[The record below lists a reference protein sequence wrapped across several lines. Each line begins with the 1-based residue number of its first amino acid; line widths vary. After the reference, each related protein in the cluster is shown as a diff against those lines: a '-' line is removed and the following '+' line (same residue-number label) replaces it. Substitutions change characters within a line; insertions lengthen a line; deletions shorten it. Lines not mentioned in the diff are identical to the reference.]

1 MVIFAFTGMAL
12 FNISLNKERHFALP
26 SALKCARKALRI
38 WQTSLPPEHEDI
50 ADATVLVRR
59 LEQAMGIDDA
69 LVRRALACSGG
80 DEERAFD
87 LLLSSHVPSLG
98 QSCSASA
105 NVGQPV
111 SAMHP
116 VPAVIQTPIAPA
128 AHALQLGSRVRI
140 EGLLAAPEMNGRR
153 GVICEAFNAQSGR
166 WTVDIDAD
174 GPKPACRGVFRPG
187 NLEAGDEAEDME
199 WTRTFASML
208 LDQGRLNEALSMFE
222 RVLEFRRRVLPESH
236 PDIGEGHVELCAACF
251 VDFEGCVFECEVQA
265 RSWTILLWH
274 TVNLEGMRMRLRRC
288 KAFWSAGF
296 ACCPRTIL

>member
-111 SAMHP
+111 SVGATVPTPAP
-116 VPAVIQTPIAPA
+116 VLMEGQLR
-128 AHALQLGSRVRI
+128 AHAALCKEV
-140 EGLLAAPEMNGRR
+140 
-153 GVICEAFNAQSGR
+153 
-166 WTVDIDAD
+166 
-174 GPKPACRGVFRPG
+174 
-187 NLEAGDEAEDME
+187 GDEAEDME
-199 WTRTFASML
+199 RTRILAGVL
-208 LDQGRLNEALSMFE
+208 LEQERLSEALAMFE
-222 RVLEFRRRVLPESH
+222 RLLEFRRRVLPVNH
-236 PDIGEGHVELCAACF
+236 PDIGEGLV
-251 VDFEGCVFECEVQA
+251 
-265 RSWTILLWH
+265 RSDAL
-274 TVNLEGMRMRLRRC
+274 RL
-288 KAFWSAGF
+288 
-296 ACCPRTIL
+296 P

>member
-26 SALKCARKALRI
+26 SALKCAREALRI
-38 WQTSLPPEHEDI
+38 WQTSLPPQHEDI

-59 LEQAMGIDDA
+59 LEQKLGFSDA
-69 LVRRALACSGG
+69 LVRRALARAGG
-80 DEERAFD
+80 DENRAVD
-87 LLLSSHVPSLG
+87 LLLGSHLPSSETPCPVPSSAPSLG

-199 WTRTFASML
+199 WTRIFASML

-236 PDIGEGHVELCAACF
+236 PDMLPENHPDIGEGRVELCAACALCVEKCCF
-251 VDFEGCVFECEVQA
+251 FEYDVQA
-265 RSWTILLWH
+265 L
-274 TVNLEGMRMRLRRC
+274 
-288 KAFWSAGF
+288 
-296 ACCPRTIL
+296 P